1 MQELLRF
8 EDVSYAYEPGRDA
21 LRGLTLSVAAGE
33 RVAVLGSNGAGK
45 STFFLLAGGVLT
57 PAAGQIVFEGEP
69 VRRPT
74 DLSRLRRGVGL
85 VFQDPDVQ
93 LLAGTVEEEVSFG
106 PMNLRLPES
115 EVARRVE
122 DALTAFELTE
132 YRRRAPQYLSG
143 GEKKRV
149 TLADVLAMQP
159 RLLLLDEPAAS
170 LDPAHARQ
178 LEDHLARLHRQGLA
192 LVVATHDVDFA
203 WRWAGRVL
211 LFQGGRLAAD
221 GAPERI
227 FTDRALLAG
236 CGLEQPVLFRAGRAL
251 GLEPLPR
258 TVEQLEQAVGKE
270 RNTL

>member
-115 EVARRVE
+115 EVARRVA

-178 LEDHLARLHRQGLA
+178 LEGHLARLHRQGLA

-221 GAPERI
+221 GAPETI
-227 FTDRALLAG
+227 FADRALLAG

-251 GLEPLPR
+251 GLDPLPR

-270 RNTL
+270 RNTP

>member
-21 LRGLTLSVAAGE
+21 LRGLTVSVAAGE

-45 STFFLLAGGVLT
+45 STFFLLAGGVLS
-57 PAAGQIVFEGEP
+57 PRAGQVVFEGVP
-69 VRRPT
+69 VRRAA
-74 DLSRLRRGVGL
+74 DLNRLRRGVGL

-93 LLAGTVEEEVSFG
+93 LLAGTVEQEVSFG
-106 PMNLRLPES
+106 PMNLRLPEN
-115 EVARRVE
+115 EVARRVDE
-122 DALTAFELTE
+122 ALAAFELAE
-132 YRRRAPQYLSG
+132 YRHRAPQYLSG

-149 TLADVLAMQP
+149 TLADVLAMDP

-178 LEDHLARLHRQGLA
+178 LEGHLARLHEQGLA

-203 WRWAGRVL
+203 WRWARRVL
-211 LFQGGRLAAD
+211 LFRGGQLAAD
-221 GAPERI
+221 GAPETI
-227 FTDRALLAG
+227 FADRALLAA

-251 GLEPLPR
+251 GLNPLPR
-258 TVEQLEQAVGKE
+258 TVEQLEQAVRPKGD
-270 RNTL
+270 RG